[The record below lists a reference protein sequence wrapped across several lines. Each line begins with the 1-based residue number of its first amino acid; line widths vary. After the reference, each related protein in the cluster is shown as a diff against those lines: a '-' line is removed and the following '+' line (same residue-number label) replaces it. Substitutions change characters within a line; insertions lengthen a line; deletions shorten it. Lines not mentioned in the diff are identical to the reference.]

1 MHIFKN
7 VHLNMEL
14 PFGVQ
19 DSFIRSKTPAF
30 PIAQMLTTPAS
41 ATEIS
46 NECKCFFNPSLLITV
61 CLLLLIERYFDRINS
76 NQL

>member
-7 VHLNMEL
+7 VHLNMKL

-46 NECKCFFNPSLLITV
+46 NECKCFSIRH
-61 CLLLLIERYFDRINS
+61 C
-76 NQL
+76 